1 MMEKQ
6 LDMGALKGKKGFS
19 KRGVSK
25 PREVKCG
32 VFWRPYKSF
41 LNSNQ
46 SAGKQRSG
54 DGFNVGPGE
63 MVSIRVSIGPRVYD
77 DTGLKWVCLLS

>member
-6 LDMGALKGKKGFS
+6 LDVGALKGKKGFS

-54 DGFNVGPGE
+54 DGFNGLE
-63 MVSIRVSIGPRVYD
+63 MASMWD
-77 DTGLKWVCLLS
+77 QEKWCQSGIALAHVCMTTPD